1 MWGRVIGTAVSLGI
15 IAYMFH
21 AMNASDSAVKN
32 AVDNNPAM
40 KEQKQ
45 MLRDAGVNPDDP
57 EAVKKYAAKK
67 AKEIEEYQ
75 HSADNLQKE
84 P

>member
-1 MWGRVIGTAVSLGI
+1 MWGRIIGVFVSLGV

-21 AMNASDSAVKN
+21 AMNGSDSAVKN
-32 AVDNNPAM
+32 AVDNSPAM
-40 KEQKQ
+40 KEQRQ

-57 EAVKKYAAKK
+57 DAVKKYAAQK